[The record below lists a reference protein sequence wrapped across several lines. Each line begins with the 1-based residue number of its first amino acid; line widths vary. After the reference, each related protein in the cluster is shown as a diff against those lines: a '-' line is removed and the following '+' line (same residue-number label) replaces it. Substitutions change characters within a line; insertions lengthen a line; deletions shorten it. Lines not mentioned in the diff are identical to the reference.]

1 MNSLNKKVLKSF
13 EINEDVYNELAERRA
28 IELLGL
34 SDKEVIIA
42 KAYGTTKIV
51 ELLNIKNE
59 ILKLESK
66 KLTFW

>member
-1 MNSLNKKVLKSF
+1 MNKKVLKSF